1 MSKIISFVHQCLH
14 LLLPNTCLWC
24 QLPVQQAEAQLCDYC
39 NAALPRLSPA
49 LPPQNALLLPAV
61 ARGLKSRN
69 FDALFSLSWYQTPW
83 SHWITHWKFQQDLAC
98 GVLLCQQLKDATLGY
113 QAPAGAAI
121 CYVPMSHNRYK
132 ERGFN
137 QAEALARA
145 LATSLQLPLLSVFAS
160 KAGVKHQVGLS
171 RAQRRANLRRQF
183 SLQTQHQLPAHML
196 LVDDVI
202 TTGATVNQLSLLLK
216 KHGVRTVDVWTLAV
230 TSAKRQRRYSA
241 APSSSPDAESKA
253 LAK

>member
-1 MSKIISFVHQCLH
+1 M
-14 LLLPNTCLWC
+14 
-24 QLPVQQAEAQLCDYC
+24 QQPEAQLCDYC
-39 NAALPRLSPA
+39 NLALPRLSPE

-61 ARGLKSRN
+61 ARGLKPRH
-69 FDALFSLSWYQTPW
+69 FDALFSLSWYQNPW

-98 GVLLCQQLKDATLGY
+98 GALLCQQLAAAAQSY
-113 QAPAGAAI
+113 QAPSDAAI
-121 CYVPMSHNRYK
+121 CFVPMSHNRYK

-137 QAEALARA
+137 QAEELARV
-145 LATSLQLPLLSVFAS
+145 LATSLKLPLMSVFAS

-171 RAQRRANLRRQF
+171 RARRRANLRRQF
-183 SLQTQHQLPAHML
+183 SLQTQHKLPAHML

-202 TTGATVNQLSLLLK
+202 TTGATVNQLCLLLK

-230 TSAKRQRRYSA
+230 TSAKRQKRYSA

>member
-1 MSKIISFVHQCLH
+1 MLKIISVVHQCLH

-24 QLPVQQAEAQLCDYC
+24 QLPVQQPEAQLCDYC
-39 NAALPRLSPA
+39 NLALPRLSPA
-49 LPPQNALLLPAV
+49 LPTQNALLLPAV
-61 ARGLKSRN
+61 ARGLKPRH
-69 FDALFSLSWYQTPW
+69 FDALYSLSWYQDPW
-83 SHWITHWKFQQDLAC
+83 SHWIVAWKFNRDLAC
-98 GVLLCQQLKDATLGY
+98 GALLCQQLATATKSY
-113 QAPAGAAI
+113 QAPADAAV
-121 CYVPMSHNRYK
+121 CYVPMSHSRYK

-137 QAEALARA
+137 QAEQLARA
-145 LATSLQLPLLSVFAS
+145 LATSLQLPLLSVFSS

-183 SLQTQHQLPAHML
+183 SLQTKLELPAHML

-202 TTGATVNQLSLLLK
+202 TTGATVNQLCLLLK